1 MALKTFK
8 NKEEAIDYLNTL
20 PINSLISLAADLLVE
35 RAQPKKISITEEQFR
50 TMFRITGMK
59 EDGTVE
65 TRGRRKSNKE
75 PGSEPEYGGIFED

>member
-1 MALKTFK
+1 MARTFK
-8 NKEEAIDYLNTL
+8 TKEEAVAFLNTL
-20 PINSLISLAADLLVE
+20 PLNSLISLAADLLVE

-65 TRGRRKSNKE
+65 TRGRKKANRE
-75 PGSEPEYGGIFED
+75 TGSEPEFGSIFED

>member
-1 MALKTFK
+1 MARIFKT
-8 NKEEAIDYLNTL
+8 KEEAIDYLNTL

-35 RAQPKKISITEEQFR
+35 RAVPKKISITEEQFR

-59 EDGTVE
+59 EDGTIE

-75 PGSEPEYGGIFED
+75 PGEEPDMGGIFED